1 MRAPW
6 KAHSIYVAAGSIL
19 VLIAFGCSGGGG
31 GGGSTSPTAPTLNE
45 LAGNWT
51 GTYAVESAS
60 GCGCVA
66 NLLQTIVGVRA
77 PLSMEISQNGAAF
90 EGRLTDEEGVWC
102 DIEGTVGAGTFSA
115 SFTTCSEP
123 DPGEVECPNGAR
135 RNLVWGHT
143 TVEGTIVGNRITG
156 TVFEE
161 DECYQSGNGNFI
173 GMVSVQL
180 DLELQRG

>member
-1 MRAPW
+1 MGVHWRAY
-6 KAHSIYVAAGSIL
+6 SIYVAAGTVL
-19 VLIAFGCSGGGG
+19 VLTALGCGGS
-31 GGGSTSPTAPTLNE
+31 GGGSTSPTAPSLNE

-102 DIEGTVGAGTFSA
+102 GIEGTVGAGTFSA

-123 DPGEVECPNGAR
+123 DPGEVECPNGTR
-135 RNLVWGHT
+135 RYLAWGTT
-143 TVEGTIVGNRITG
+143 TVEGTVIGNQVTG
-156 TVFEE
+156 TIFEE
-161 DECYQSGNGNFI
+161 DECYHSGNGEFI

-180 DLELQRG
+180 DIELQRG

>member
-1 MRAPW
+1 MMRVHWNAYSF
-6 KAHSIYVAAGSIL
+6 HVAAGSVL
-19 VLIAFGCSGGGG
+19 VLIALGCGGSS
-31 GGGSTSPTAPTLNE
+31 GGSTSPTAPTIAE
-45 LAGNWT
+45 MAGNWT
-51 GTYAVESAS
+51 GTYAAESAS

-66 NLLQTIVGVRA
+66 NLLQTIVGVRV
-77 PLSMEISQNGAAF
+77 PFSMQISQNGATF

-102 DIEGTVGAGTFSA
+102 DLEGTVSSGTFSA

-123 DPGEVECPNGAR
+123 DPGEVECPNGSR

-143 TVEGTIVGNRITG
+143 TVEGTVIGNQMTG

-161 DECYQSGNGNFI
+161 DECYNSNNGEYI

-180 DLELQRG
+180 GIELQRG